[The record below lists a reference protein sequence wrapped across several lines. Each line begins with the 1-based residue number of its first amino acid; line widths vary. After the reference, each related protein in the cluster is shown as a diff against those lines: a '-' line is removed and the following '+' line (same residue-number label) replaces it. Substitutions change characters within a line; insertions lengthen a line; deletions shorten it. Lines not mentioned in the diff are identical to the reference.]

1 MVMLCLAFLYTFA
14 AIFLKN
20 KHNMKHP
27 DYDWMLFGCHPISDI
42 AMAYCPCEHATSS
55 TRAFRRLLRLYPK
68 LYAELCKNG
77 YTEHFTILTP
87 LHIAAVIRELGMPCE
102 AFFEKQ
108 KRASRE
114 NP

>member
-1 MVMLCLAFLYTFA
+1 
-14 AIFLKN
+14 
-20 KHNMKHP
+20 MKHP

-87 LHIAAVIRELGMPCE
+87 LHIAAVIRELGMP
-102 AFFEKQ
+102 EKT
-108 KRASRE
+108 
-114 NP
+114 PDIF